1 MGISKEYDDLNQQEK
16 DFVFW
21 HPIAALNF
29 RSNSKTAIEEA
40 KKRFNYAT
48 RHNGSIDAFRH
59 CYWSALNARDQG
71 PELAK
76 QFGDAKKSRSDNPEN
91 EKKMDLH
98 NNAVGY
104 SIGQFMNGAS
114 DRHLAVLCVQAWAA
128 GKLIQIDTSA
138 PGDLTYSNKYEKV
151 YEQ

>member
-48 RHNGSIDAFRH
+48 RHNGSMDAFRH
-59 CYWSALNARDQG
+59 
-71 PELAK
+71 
-76 QFGDAKKSRSDNPEN
+76 
-91 EKKMDLH
+91 
-98 NNAVGY
+98 
-104 SIGQFMNGAS
+104 
-114 DRHLAVLCVQAWAA
+114 
-128 GKLIQIDTSA
+128 
-138 PGDLTYSNKYEKV
+138 
-151 YEQ
+151 